1 MNWKQKR
8 MLKVSTVLI
17 VLLAAAYFLYPID
30 EAINLGLDLEGGTN
44 VILEAQE
51 TDEVEITDESMQRI
65 ISVINRRV
73 DELGLT
79 EPEVRRAADDRIA
92 VSLPG
97 VEDGHEAVDLIGET
111 AQLEFRDG
119 ETGEVLMTGEYVAD
133 ANATRQTD
141 QMGQSEIVVQFEL
154 TSEGGRRFREIT
166 RARVG
171 EVISIYLDDDEL
183 TSPVVQQEL
192 GDSGHITGQETL
204 EEAHELALLLRAGAL
219 PMPIEVI
226 ENRTIGPTLGEMSIQ
241 QSVRAGIIGLILIV
255 IFITLSY
262 KLLGL
267 MASIALLFYSILVLG
282 VISIL
287 GATLTLPGIGGLILS
302 IGMAVDANV
311 IIFERIKYEYREGK
325 SLKASIN
332 SGFKRAIMTILDSN
346 ITTLI
351 TAAILGYFS
360 TGVVR
365 GFAITLSIGILASMF
380 TAIIVTKLL
389 IDLALS
395 IDLKNKVKLFGLSR
409 G

>member
-8 MLKVSTVLI
+8 MLKISTVLI

-30 EAINLGLDLEGGTN
+30 KAINLGLDLEGGTN

-51 TDEVEITDESMQRI
+51 TEEAEITDESMQRI
-65 ISVINRRV
+65 ISVINKRV

-97 VEDGHEAVDLIGET
+97 VEDANEAVELIGET

-119 ETGEVLMTGEYVAD
+119 QTGEVLMTGEYVAD

-141 QMGQSEIVVQFEL
+141 QMGQSEIVVLFEL

-171 EVISIYLDDDEL
+171 EVISIYLDDREL

-192 GDSGHITGQETL
+192 GSSGRITGQETL

-241 QSVRAGIIGLILIV
+241 QSIRAGIIGLSLIV
-255 IFITLSY
+255 IFISLSY

-267 MASIALLFYSILVLG
+267 MASIALLFYSVLVLG
-282 VISIL
+282 AISIL

-325 SLKASIN
+325 SIKASIN

-380 TAIIVTKLL
+380 TAILVTKLL
-389 IDLALS
+389 IDFALS
-395 IDLKNKVKLFGLSR
+395 MDLKNKVKLFGLSR